1 MKKYLFKFNEDGKA
15 RQKTINAE
23 SLPDG
28 LKILFEKTTGESL
41 KDIDVICKGEI
52 KNDVKLKKK

>member
-1 MKKYLFKFNEDGKA
+1 MRKYLFKFNEDGKA
-15 RQKTINAE
+15 RQKTIIAE

-28 LKILFEKTTGESL
+28 LKILFEKTTGENL

-52 KNDVKLKKK
+52 KDVKPKKK

>member
-1 MKKYLFKFNEDGKA
+1 MRKYLFKFNEDGKT

-23 SLPDG
+23 SIPDG
-28 LKILFEKTTGESL
+28 LKILFEKTTGDL

-52 KNDVKLKKK
+52 KDVKPKKK

>member
-1 MKKYLFKFNEDGKA
+1 MKKYLFKFNEDGKT
-15 RQKTINAE
+15 RQKTIQAE
-23 SLPDG
+23 SIPDG

-52 KNDVKLKKK
+52 KDVKPKKK